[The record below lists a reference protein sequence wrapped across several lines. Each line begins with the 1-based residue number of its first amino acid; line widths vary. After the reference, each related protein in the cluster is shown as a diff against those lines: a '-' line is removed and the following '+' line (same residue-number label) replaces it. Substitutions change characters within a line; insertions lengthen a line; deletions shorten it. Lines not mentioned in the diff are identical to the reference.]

1 MKEFADAEM
10 KESPDLFNYIALF
23 DEKHEKLNIADQ
35 ENDVQM
41 LDSESMHL
49 SEAEMKQ
56 SIKQG
61 NFFQGKLMF
70 QPNTLNTANVKVH
83 LFDKDVIVDNLER
96 LNRAYH
102 GDIICV
108 EILNEKSKL
117 IFFLTKFKLF
127 IFTIY

>member
-23 DEKHEKLNIADQ
+23 DEKHEKLNIANQAND
-35 ENDVQM
+35 DVQM
-41 LDSESMHL
+41 LESESIHL

-70 QPNTLNTANVKVH
+70 QPNNLNTANVKVH

-102 GDIICV
+102 GDIVCV

-117 IFFLTKFKLF
+117 F
-127 IFTIY
+127 II

>member
-35 ENDVQM
+35 ANDMQM
-41 LDSESMHL
+41 VDSESIHL

-61 NFFQGKLMF
+61 DLFQGKLMF
-70 QPNTLNTANVKVH
+70 QPNALNTGNVKVH

-96 LNRAYH
+96 INRAYH
-102 GDIICV
+102 GDIVCI
-108 EILNEKSKL
+108 EILNEKSKS
-117 IFFLTKFKLF
+117 IKRIK
-127 IFTIY
+127 